1 VQHLSHLFAYFVA
14 FFLSAVMVM
23 VVFSLL
29 VLPIKPEL
37 HWTERAR
44 KLSPARSA
52 FLVMLSAM
60 PLSMSVPFVLREERL
75 VAVAVFCLAMLGL
88 SLGSSL
94 FSKHLQDS
102 DFPREPFVTSMFAW
116 FLNLGASWG
125 VVLLVRLFLPKEA
138 TWEVLL
144 GLLLVILALSG
155 HLGFWLSRLL
165 GLMTRFAQEEK
176 GPPIYEWKIST
187 ANAFAFPLSGHI
199 VVTSPTTKLLR
210 PEELSAIMSHEKGH
224 LLETRWISWARLGVL
239 LSLAVPVVI
248 QNPLQYRLGLE
259 LPGFLLVV
267 SLLFFVVTQLF
278 RRVAH
283 QEEQRADKEAEHDSN
298 PGVYAKALEKIYRA
312 NLLPAVNAVKST
324 HPDLYDRMVAA
335 GVTPDYPRPQKPKRL
350 VGFLLGIAVSAMS
363 IALGVWLWR

>member
-1 VQHLSHLFAYFVA
+1 LNYIFAYFVA
-14 FFLSAVMVM
+14 FFLPAVMVM
-23 VVFSLL
+23 VVFSIL
-29 VLPIKPEL
+29 VSPIKPEL

-44 KLSPARSA
+44 KLSPARSV

-60 PLSMSVPFVLREERL
+60 PLSMSVPFVFRGERL
-75 VAVAVFCLAMLGL
+75 VAVAVFSLAMLGL

-116 FLNLGASWG
+116 FLNLVASWG

-144 GLLLVILALSG
+144 GLLLIVFALSG
-155 HLGFWLSRLL
+155 HLGFWLARLF
-165 GLMTRFAQEEK
+165 GLMKRFAQEEK
-176 GPPIYEWKIST
+176 APPIYEWKIST

-199 VVTSPTTKLLR
+199 VVTTPTTKLLR
-210 PEELSAIMSHEKGH
+210 PEELSAIMAHERGH
-224 LLETRWISWARLGVL
+224 LLESRWISWARLGVL

-259 LPGFLLVV
+259 LPGFLLFV

-278 RRVAH
+278 RRVAR
-283 QEEQRADKEAEHDSN
+283 QEEHRADKEAEHDSK
-298 PGVYAKALEKIYRA
+298 PGVYAKALEKIYKA

-324 HPDLYDRMVAA
+324 HPDLYDRMLAA
-335 GVTPDYPRPQKPKRL
+335 GVTPDYPRPEKPKRML
-350 VGFLLGIAVSAMS
+350 GLFVGIVVSAAA
-363 IALGVWLWR
+363 ITLGVWLWR